1 MRVDSRPM
9 QNNRNIP
16 LQFLNLWLTLLLI
29 WVIANGTLAL
39 DSLITGVVVSAAI
52 ALAFASFAR
61 VYSVIRWSPKVVFYY
76 LLYLGVFLTELAKA
90 NLNVMRL
97 VFSPRIEIQPG
108 IVEIKTELKSPIGR
122 LALANSITL
131 TPGTLVVDIKDDSL
145 FIHWIN
151 VSATDPVGATEE
163 ISARFEK
170 YLKVV
175 YG

>member
-1 MRVDSRPM
+1 M
-9 QNNRNIP
+9 QNKRNIP
-16 LQFLNLWLTLLLI
+16 LQFLNLWLTLMLI

-39 DSLITGVVVSAAI
+39 DSLIAGLVISAAI

-61 VYSVIRWSPKVVFYY
+61 VYSVIRWSPKVIFYY
-76 LLYLGVFLTELAKA
+76 LLYLGVFLIELAKA

-97 VFSPRIEIQPG
+97 VFSPRIEIHPG

-151 VSATDPVGATEE
+151 VSSTDPVGATQE

>member
-9 QNNRNIP
+9 QNKRNIP
-16 LQFLNLWLTLLLI
+16 LQFLNLWLTLMLI

-39 DSLITGVVVSAAI
+39 DSLIAGLVISAAI

-61 VYSVIRWSPKVVFYY
+61 VYSVIRWSPKVIFYY
-76 LLYLGVFLTELAKA
+76 LLYLGVFLIELTKA

>member
-1 MRVDSRPM
+1 MRVDSLPM
-9 QNNRNIP
+9 QKTTNIT
-16 LQFLNLWLTLLLI
+16 LQFLNLWLTLMLI
-29 WVIANGTLAL
+29 WVIANGTLAY
-39 DSLITGVVVSAAI
+39 DTLIAGIVISAAI

-61 VYSVIRWSPKVVFYY
+61 VYSVIRWSPKVLFYY
-76 LLYLGVFLTELAKA
+76 LMYLGVFFIELTKA

-97 VFSPRIEIQPG
+97 VFSPRIDIEPG
-108 IVEIKTELKSPIGR
+108 IVEIKTRLKSPIGR

-151 VSATDPVGATEE
+151 VSATDPVAATEE

-170 YLKVV
+170 LLKVI